1 MSLELV
7 LFSTDHCTLCDEA
20 LDMLL
25 SMPELAG
32 RSVRVIDVAED
43 AELLDSLGERIPIL
57 EVRGRGTVANCVR
70 LEWPFDSEDVVGS
83 IRQIE

>member
-1 MSLELV
+1 
-7 LFSTDHCTLCDEA
+7 
-20 LDMLL
+20 MLL

-32 RSVRVIDVAED
+32 CSVRVIDVAED

-57 EVRGRGTVANCVR
+57 EVRGRDTVANCVR
-70 LEWPFDSEDVVGS
+70 LEWPFGSEDVVGS